1 MFETLRA
8 AGGEEPFP
16 VDDCDEYAALSR
28 RDRRMVQRAWAAV
41 EAPQRAVE
49 AEVRAAGRALELV
62 DVWGHFGTVD
72 DLAAGAVLDRARSV
86 RRTVN
91 LAEAETLVLAAQWA
105 DLHAV
110 LEFGDSKGPG
120 AEQLT
125 RPGGAGTP
133 QVAEFCRA
141 DLAAALGIS
150 VVAAGKL
157 IGDALDLRRRL
168 PLLWTAVQTGDVT
181 VWMAR
186 KIAVRTRPLTLD
198 AARKVDASTAGLA
211 ATLPDPRLEAVVEA
225 AILRADPVQATS
237 DVEAAIA
244 GQGVW
249 FGRENRHGIGTVV
262 GKATV
267 PDLKALDLYLD
278 TVARA
283 MSVLG
288 DTDPY
293 DLRRAKA
300 LGVMANPTA
309 ALDLLRLANEALT
322 TEPHQP
328 TEPTEPTVTSDG
340 RASPHDG
347 TDPRR
352 GCDLGPATL
361 YVHVTQQA
369 FDEVLDGDGDGVA
382 RVEGVGP
389 VLLDQV
395 RGWLGHR
402 QVTVKPVI
410 DLPGMPAVDRYEVP
424 PTMAEAVKLR
434 TPADCFP
441 YSPNTSG
448 SKATD
453 RPLHHR
459 PTQPAGSPC
468 PGSSVTRS
476 DPPRQ
481 PRRHV
486 TTEPWARLHHRPHP
500 TLVRVSCIKPTC
512 MCHYLVDHAGT
523 TPLGKL

>member
-1 MFETLRA
+1 MFETIR
-8 AGGEEPFP
+8 AGGAAVEPFP

-49 AEVRAAGRALELV
+49 AEDRAAAQALELV

-72 DLAAGAVLDRARSV
+72 DLDADAVLDRASAV
-86 RRTVN
+86 RRSVN
-91 LAEAETLVLAAQWA
+91 LAEAETLVLAAHWA
-105 DLHAV
+105 DLHSELPFAAV
-110 LEFGDSKGPG
+110 KIRGN
-120 AEQLT
+120 EQLV
-125 RPGGAGTP
+125 RPGGVGTP

-141 DLAAALGIS
+141 DLGAALGIS
-150 VVAAGKL
+150 VTAAGKL
-157 IGDALDLRRRL
+157 IGDALDLRHRL
-168 PLLWTAVQTGDVT
+168 PRLWAAVRAGSVK

-186 KIAVRTRPLTLD
+186 KIAVRTRPLSVD

-211 ATLPDPRLEAVVEA
+211 ATLPYPRLEAVVEA
-225 AILRADPVQATS
+225 AILRADPAQAKT

-249 FGRENRHGIGTVV
+249 AGRDTRNGIRSIFGR
-262 GKATV
+262 AAA
-267 PDLKALDLYLD
+267 PDVHAADGCLDQL
-278 TVARA
+278 AWA
-283 MSVLG
+283 MTVLG

-309 ALDLLRLANEALT
+309 ALDLIRLADQALATEAS
-322 TEPHQP
+322 EEGANCH
-328 TEPTEPTVTSDG
+328 
-340 RASPHDG
+340 RAAGPHDG

-369 FDEVLDGDGDGVA
+369 FDEALDGDGDGDGFGVA

-389 VLLDQV
+389 VLLEQV

-402 QVTVKPVI
+402 QVTVKPVV

-441 YSPNTSG
+441 FSPNTSG
-448 SKATD
+448 KMDKDHTKRFVPMADGGPTGQTRLD
-453 RPLHHR
+453 NLGGMIRGNHR
-459 PTQPAGSPC
+459 IKTFGRWKVTQP
-468 PGSSVTRS
+468 RS
-476 DPPRQ
+476 GIWIWRDPHGNQ
-481 PRRHV
+481 
-486 TTEPWARLHHRPHP
+486 
-500 TLVRVSCIKPTC
+500 
-512 MCHYLVDHAGT
+512 YLVDHAGT
-523 TPLGKL
+523 TPLGKLR

>member
-1 MFETLRA
+1 M
-8 AGGEEPFP
+8 
-16 VDDCDEYAALSR
+16 
-28 RDRRMVQRAWAAV
+28 
-41 EAPQRAVE
+41 
-49 AEVRAAGRALELV
+49 
-62 DVWGHFGTVD
+62 
-72 DLAAGAVLDRARSV
+72 
-86 RRTVN
+86 
-91 LAEAETLVLAAQWA
+91 
-105 DLHAV
+105 
-110 LEFGDSKGPG
+110 
-120 AEQLT
+120 
-125 RPGGAGTP
+125 
-133 QVAEFCRA
+133 
-141 DLAAALGIS
+141 
-150 VVAAGKL
+150 
-157 IGDALDLRRRL
+157 
-168 PLLWTAVQTGDVT
+168 
-181 VWMAR
+181 
-186 KIAVRTRPLTLD
+186 
-198 AARKVDASTAGLA
+198 
-211 ATLPDPRLEAVVEA
+211 EA
-225 AILRADPVQATS
+225 AILRADPAQANT

-249 FGRENRHGIGTVV
+249 AGRETRNGIRSIFGR
-262 GKATV
+262 AAA
-267 PDLKALDLYLD
+267 PDVNAADGCLDQL
-278 TVARA
+278 AWA
-283 MSVLG
+283 MTVLG

-309 ALDLLRLANEALT
+309 ASDLIRLANEALT

-328 TEPTEPTVTSDG
+328 TEQTEPTVTSDG
-340 RASPHDG
+340 GVGPHDG

-369 FDEVLDGDGDGVA
+369 FDDALDGDGDGVA

-441 YSPNTSG
+441 YSPNASG

-459 PTQPAGSPC
+459 PHKPRHRQATAPQ
-468 PGSSVTRS
+468 T
-476 DPPRQ
+476 DPTGR
-481 PRRHV
+481 V
-486 TTEPWARLHHRPHP
+486 AVSRL
-500 TLVRVSCIKPTC
+500 

-523 TPLGKL
+523 TPLGKLGR